1 MENKLDKNLSSLKEI
16 KTIEEGKK
24 FESYIGWSFSRELKC
39 ERYLLSVGFSLK
51 EEKNLITGL
60 IEKNN
65 IKIKEQI
72 ITNLDKYEKDKEKE
86 GLKSLSS
93 SGKKLSQS
101 ESKSDKSKKTSSD
114 SSNMKNKSKNN
125 NININKD
132 KKDKDEKKIKK
143 QGLASKK
150 LGDIYGDIDVV
161 IPNLQK
167 INFENMI
174 NEKFYHK
181 LDYKCITFQ
190 EEELKKL
197 PDTFHLLIETG
208 LNVFHSEMPHKTKQI
223 RKYISLINIRN
234 SINDDNIK
242 KLYIDDFAK
251 RFSLNLNLAEGKCVS
266 NKFVYM
272 LISNSD
278 YGTFTHRFF
287 DNKDYEKEKNVEF
300 DNISKKDP
308 GESIFCRFIDFA
320 KGINSNAFLDK
331 KISEQK
337 KEIAEQKKEIIGL
350 KKSLHNIT
358 ILLIFL
364 IILFI
369 SSYIYILTHFIYVT
383 TPLTHN
389 NKKNDP

>member
-16 KTIEEGKK
+16 KTIEERKR

-60 IEKNN
+60 IERNN
-65 IKIKEQI
+65 IKIRELI
-72 ITNLDKYEKDKEKE
+72 ITNLDKY
-86 GLKSLSS
+86 LKSLSS
-93 SGKKLSQS
+93 SDKKLSQS

-161 IPNLQK
+161 IPNVQK

-308 GESIFCRFIDFA
+308 GESIFCGFIDFA

-331 KISEQK
+331 KYLNKIK
-337 KEIAEQKKEIIGL
+337 K
-350 KKSLHNIT
+350 
-358 ILLIFL
+358 
-364 IILFI
+364 
-369 SSYIYILTHFIYVT
+369 
-383 TPLTHN
+383 
-389 NKKNDP
+389 

>member
-1 MENKLDKNLSSLKEI
+1 MH
-16 KTIEEGKK
+16 
-24 FESYIGWSFSRELKC
+24 
-39 ERYLLSVGFSLK
+39 
-51 EEKNLITGL
+51 
-60 IEKNN
+60 
-65 IKIKEQI
+65 
-72 ITNLDKYEKDKEKE
+72 
-86 GLKSLSS
+86 
-93 SGKKLSQS
+93 
-101 ESKSDKSKKTSSD
+101 
-114 SSNMKNKSKNN
+114 
-125 NININKD
+125 
-132 KKDKDEKKIKK
+132 
-143 QGLASKK
+143 
-150 LGDIYGDIDVV
+150 
-161 IPNLQK
+161 
-167 INFENMI
+167 NFPGRRI
-174 NEKFYHK
+174 
-181 LDYKCITFQ
+181 
-190 EEELKKL
+190 KKL

-234 SINDDNIK
+234 SINDDNAK

-251 RFSLNLNLAEGKCVS
+251 RFSLNLNLAKGKCVS

-308 GESIFCRFIDFA
+308 GESIFCGFIDFA

-331 KISEQK
+331 KISEQN
-337 KEIAEQKKEIIGL
+337 KEIRNQKKEIIGL

-364 IILFI
+364 IIVFI

>member
-1 MENKLDKNLSSLKEI
+1 
-16 KTIEEGKK
+16 
-24 FESYIGWSFSRELKC
+24 
-39 ERYLLSVGFSLK
+39 
-51 EEKNLITGL
+51 
-60 IEKNN
+60 
-65 IKIKEQI
+65 
-72 ITNLDKYEKDKEKE
+72 
-86 GLKSLSS
+86 
-93 SGKKLSQS
+93 
-101 ESKSDKSKKTSSD
+101 
-114 SSNMKNKSKNN
+114 
-125 NININKD
+125 
-132 KKDKDEKKIKK
+132 
-143 QGLASKK
+143 
-150 LGDIYGDIDVV
+150 
-161 IPNLQK
+161 
-167 INFENMI
+167 MI

-208 LNVFHSEMPHKTKQI
+208 LNIFHSEMPHKTKQI

-234 SINDDNIK
+234 SINDDNAK

-251 RFSLNLNLAEGKCVS
+251 RFSLNLNLAKGKCVS

-287 DNKDYEKEKNVEF
+287 DNKDYEKEKSVEF

-308 GESIFCRFIDFA
+308 GESIFCGFVDFA

-331 KISEQK
+331 KISEQNK
-337 KEIAEQKKEIIGL
+337 KIRNQKKEIIGL

-364 IILFI
+364 VILFI

>member
-16 KTIEEGKK
+16 KTIEERKR

-60 IEKNN
+60 IERNN
-65 IKIKEQI
+65 IKIRELI
-72 ITNLDKYEKDKEKE
+72 ITNLDKY
-86 GLKSLSS
+86 LKSLSS
-93 SGKKLSQS
+93 SDKKLSQS

-114 SSNMKNKSKNN
+114 NSNMKNKSKNN

-161 IPNLQK
+161 IPNVQK

-287 DNKDYEKEKNVEF
+287 DNKDYEKEKSVEF

-308 GESIFCRFIDFA
+308 GESIFCGFVDFA

-331 KISEQK
+331 KISEQN
-337 KEIAEQKKEIIGL
+337 KEIRNQKKEIIGL

-369 SSYIYILTHFIYVT
+369 SSYIYIFTHFIYVT

>member
-16 KTIEEGKK
+16 KTIEERKR

-39 ERYLLSVGFSLK
+39 ERYLLGVGFSLK

-60 IEKNN
+60 IERNN
-65 IKIKEQI
+65 IKIRELI
-72 ITNLDKYEKDKEKE
+72 ITNLDKY
-86 GLKSLSS
+86 LKSLSS
-93 SGKKLSQS
+93 SDKKLSQS

-114 SSNMKNKSKNN
+114 NSNMKNKSKNN

-132 KKDKDEKKIKK
+132 KKNKDEKKIKK

-161 IPNLQK
+161 IPNVQK

-234 SINDDNIK
+234 SINDDNAK

-287 DNKDYEKEKNVEF
+287 DNKDYEKEKSVEF

-308 GESIFCRFIDFA
+308 GESIFCGFVDFA

-331 KISEQK
+331 KISEQN
-337 KEIAEQKKEIIGL
+337 KEIRNQKKEIIGL

-364 IILFI
+364 VILFI

>member
-16 KTIEEGKK
+16 KTIEERKR

-51 EEKNLITGL
+51 EEKNLITDL
-60 IEKNN
+60 IERNN
-65 IKIKEQI
+65 IKIRELI
-72 ITNLDKYEKDKEKE
+72 ITNLDKY
-86 GLKSLSS
+86 LKSLSS
-93 SGKKLSQS
+93 SDKKLSQS

-114 SSNMKNKSKNN
+114 NSNMKNKSKNN

-161 IPNLQK
+161 IPNVQK

-251 RFSLNLNLAEGKCVS
+251 RFSLNLNLAKGKCVS

-287 DNKDYEKEKNVEF
+287 DNKDYEKEKSVEF

-308 GESIFCRFIDFA
+308 GESIFCGFVDFA

-331 KISEQK
+331 KISEQN
-337 KEIAEQKKEIIGL
+337 KEIRNQKKEIIGL

-369 SSYIYILTHFIYVT
+369 SSYIYIFTHFIYVT

>member
-16 KTIEEGKK
+16 KTIEERKR

-60 IEKNN
+60 IERNN
-65 IKIKEQI
+65 IKIRELI
-72 ITNLDKYEKDKEKE
+72 ITNLDKY
-86 GLKSLSS
+86 LKSLSS
-93 SGKKLSQS
+93 SDKKLSQS

-114 SSNMKNKSKNN
+114 NSNMKNKSKNN
-125 NININKD
+125 NINIKKK

-161 IPNLQK
+161 IPNVQK

-223 RKYISLINIRN
+223 MKYISLINIRN
-234 SINDDNIK
+234 SIYDDNAK

-251 RFSLNLNLAEGKCVS
+251 RFSLNLNLAKGKCVS

-308 GESIFCRFIDFA
+308 GESIFCGFVDFA

-331 KISEQK
+331 KISERDKEISNQK
-337 KEIAEQKKEIIGL
+337 KEIAEQKKEITEQKKEIIGL
-350 KKSLHNIT
+350 KKSLHNIK
-358 ILLIFL
+358 ILLISL
-364 IILFI
+364 VILFI
-369 SSYIYILTHFIYVT
+369 SRYIFILI
-383 TPLTHN
+383 PLTHN
-389 NKKNDP
+389 NKKNIP

>member
-1 MENKLDKNLSSLKEI
+1 
-16 KTIEEGKK
+16 
-24 FESYIGWSFSRELKC
+24 
-39 ERYLLSVGFSLK
+39 
-51 EEKNLITGL
+51 
-60 IEKNN
+60 
-65 IKIKEQI
+65 
-72 ITNLDKYEKDKEKE
+72 
-86 GLKSLSS
+86 
-93 SGKKLSQS
+93 
-101 ESKSDKSKKTSSD
+101 
-114 SSNMKNKSKNN
+114 MK
-125 NININKD
+125 
-132 KKDKDEKKIKK
+132 KKIKK

-161 IPNLQK
+161 IPNVQK

-300 DNISKKDP
+300 DIISKKDP
-308 GESIFCRFIDFA
+308 GESIFCGFIDFA

-331 KISEQK
+331 KISERDKEISNQK
-337 KEIAEQKKEIIGL
+337 KEIAEQKKEITEQKKEIIGL

-358 ILLIFL
+358 ILLISL
-364 IILFI
+364 VILFV
-369 SSYIYILTHFIYVT
+369 SLCVLILI
-383 TPLTHN
+383 PLTHN
-389 NKKNDP
+389 NKKNTP

>member
-24 FESYIGWSFSRELKC
+24 FESYIGWSFSGELKC
-39 ERYLLSVGFSLK
+39 EKYLLGVGFSLK

-60 IEKNN
+60 IERNN
-65 IKIKEQI
+65 IKIRELI
-72 ITNLDKYEKDKEKE
+72 ITNLDKY
-86 GLKSLSS
+86 LKSLSS
-93 SGKKLSQS
+93 SDKKLSQS

-114 SSNMKNKSKNN
+114 NSNMKNKSKNN

-234 SINDDNIK
+234 SINDDNAK

-251 RFSLNLNLAEGKCVS
+251 RFSLNLNLAKGKCVS

-308 GESIFCRFIDFA
+308 GESIFCGFVDFA

-331 KISEQK
+331 KISEQN
-337 KEIAEQKKEIIGL
+337 KEIRNQKKEIIGL

-369 SSYIYILTHFIYVT
+369 SSYIYILTHFIYVINRINYET
-383 TPLTHN
+383 R
-389 NKKNDP
+389 NKLIIILDYNY

>member
-60 IEKNN
+60 IERNN
-65 IKIKEQI
+65 IKIRELI
-72 ITNLDKYEKDKEKE
+72 ITNLDKY
-86 GLKSLSS
+86 LKSLSS
-93 SGKKLSQS
+93 SDKKLSQS

-114 SSNMKNKSKNN
+114 NSNMKNKSKNN

-234 SINDDNIK
+234 SINDDNAK

-251 RFSLNLNLAEGKCVS
+251 RFSLNLNLAKGKCVS

-308 GESIFCRFIDFA
+308 GESIFCGFIDFA

-337 KEIAEQKKEIIGL
+337 KELAEQKKEIIGL

-364 IILFI
+364 VILFI
-369 SSYIYILTHFIYVT
+369 SRYILIL

-389 NKKNDP
+389 NKKNTL

>member
-1 MENKLDKNLSSLKEI
+1 MENKLDKNLCSLKEI

-24 FESYIGWSFSRELKC
+24 FESYIGWSFSGELKC
-39 ERYLLSVGFSLK
+39 EKYLLGVGFSLK

-60 IEKNN
+60 IERNN
-65 IKIKEQI
+65 IKIRELI
-72 ITNLDKYEKDKEKE
+72 ITNLDKY
-86 GLKSLSS
+86 LKSLSS
-93 SGKKLSQS
+93 SDKKLSQS

-114 SSNMKNKSKNN
+114 NSNMKNKSKNN

-161 IPNLQK
+161 IPNVQK

-208 LNVFHSEMPHKTKQI
+208 LNVFHSEMPHKAKQI

-234 SINDDNIK
+234 SINDDNAK

-251 RFSLNLNLAEGKCVS
+251 RFSLNLNLAKGKCVS

-308 GESIFCRFIDFA
+308 GESIFCGFIDFA

-331 KISEQK
+331 KISEQN
-337 KEIAEQKKEIIGL
+337 KEIRNQKKEIIGL

-364 IILFI
+364 VILFI

>member
-16 KTIEEGKK
+16 KTIEERKR

-39 ERYLLSVGFSLK
+39 ERYLLGVGFSLK

-65 IKIKEQI
+65 IKIRELI
-72 ITNLDKYEKDKEKE
+72 ITNLDKY
-86 GLKSLSS
+86 LKSLSS
-93 SGKKLSQS
+93 SDKKLSQS

-114 SSNMKNKSKNN
+114 NSNMKNKSKNN

-161 IPNLQK
+161 IPNVQK

-308 GESIFCRFIDFA
+308 GESIFCGFIDFA

-331 KISEQK
+331 KISEQN
-337 KEIAEQKKEIIGL
+337 KEIRNQKKEIIGL

>member
-39 ERYLLSVGFSLK
+39 ERYLLGVGFSLK

-60 IEKNN
+60 IERNN
-65 IKIKEQI
+65 IKIRELI
-72 ITNLDKYEKDKEKE
+72 ITNLDKY
-86 GLKSLSS
+86 LKSLSS
-93 SGKKLSQS
+93 SDKKLSQS

-114 SSNMKNKSKNN
+114 NSNMKNKSKNN

-132 KKDKDEKKIKK
+132 KKIKMKKIKK

-161 IPNLQK
+161 IPNVQK

-234 SINDDNIK
+234 SINDDNAK

-287 DNKDYEKEKNVEF
+287 DNKNYEKEKNVEF

-308 GESIFCRFIDFA
+308 GESIFCGFVDFA

-331 KISEQK
+331 KISEQN
-337 KEIAEQKKEIIGL
+337 KEIRNQKKEIIGL

-364 IILFI
+364 VILFI

>member
-16 KTIEEGKK
+16 KTIEERKR

-39 ERYLLSVGFSLK
+39 ERYLLGVGFSLK

-60 IEKNN
+60 IERNN
-65 IKIKEQI
+65 IKIRELI
-72 ITNLDKYEKDKEKE
+72 ITNLDKY
-86 GLKSLSS
+86 LKSLSS
-93 SGKKLSQS
+93 SDKKLSQS

-114 SSNMKNKSKNN
+114 NSNMKNKSKNN

-161 IPNLQK
+161 IPNVQK

-234 SINDDNIK
+234 SINDDNAK

-251 RFSLNLNLAEGKCVS
+251 RFSLNLNLAKGKCVS

-287 DNKDYEKEKNVEF
+287 DNKDYEKEKSVEF

-308 GESIFCRFIDFA
+308 GESIFCGFVDFA

-331 KISEQK
+331 QISERDKEISNQK
-337 KEIAEQKKEIIGL
+337 KEITEQKKEIIGL

-364 IILFI
+364 VILFI
-369 SSYIYILTHFIYVT
+369 SRYIFILI
-383 TPLTHN
+383 PLTHN
-389 NKKNDP
+389 NKKNIP